1 MINHD
6 CRIRRRGPG
15 LTAMRFS
22 LVAVALGAALGL
34 TGCQFKTV
42 AEPSLNKRDTEWM
55 ALTPQPEVDPGY
67 ARYEVDD
74 PTGEK
79 PGTVIVDI
87 KERQLYYVL
96 PNKRAIRYGVVVG
109 DEAFGWTGTARIARK
124 AEWPSWN
131 PPPEMKR
138 RWPHVHAMGPGP
150 ANPLGARALYLF
162 QGNRDTLYRIHGTN

>member
-55 ALTPQPEVDPGY
+55 ALTP
-67 ARYEVDD
+67 
-74 PTGEK
+74 
-79 PGTVIVDI
+79 
-87 KERQLYYVL
+87 
-96 PNKRAIRYGVVVG
+96 
-109 DEAFGWTGTARIARK
+109 
-124 AEWPSWN
+124 
-131 PPPEMKR
+131 
-138 RWPHVHAMGPGP
+138 
-150 ANPLGARALYLF
+150 
-162 QGNRDTLYRIHGTN
+162 